1 MSQIFSSLSN
11 ALGHHSN
18 RTAAKDAV
26 VVPTAAALDNSD
38 NNDEI
43 EVDADDDEE
52 FYEEEEN
59 DPTHTCIPEH
69 AFHCFDVLYCEL
81 TEATPIEPPF
91 EDLKYP
97 LFVTWNTRSSRAGG
111 GVRLRG
117 CIGTFEPVPL
127 KEGLAEYALI
137 SAFKDRR
144 FAPIQEKELPK
155 LECGISL
162 LTDFED
168 AENYLDWTVGKHG
181 IYITF
186 PDPLTLPVPPPQSS
200 TPTPMSSSTSVSQV
214 PNRSSRSFWSSRGS
228 GRTYNATYLPE
239 IAPSQGWSKV
249 EAVDS
254 AIRKAGWE
262 GRIGEELRRAVKLR
276 RYQSRKIA
284 VGWDDYVTWREQMEK

>member
-1 MSQIFSSLSN
+1 
-11 ALGHHSN
+11 
-18 RTAAKDAV
+18 V
-26 VVPTAAALDNSD
+26 
-38 NNDEI
+38 
-43 EVDADDDEE
+43 
-52 FYEEEEN
+52 YEEEEN

-69 AFHCFDVLYCEL
+69 AFYCFDTLYTEL
-81 TEATPIEPPF
+81 TSAAPIEPMF

-117 CIGTFEPVPL
+117 CIGTFEPVSL
-127 KEGLAEYALI
+127 REGLAEYALI

-144 FAPIQEKELPK
+144 FTPIQEKELPR

-186 PDPLTLPVPPPQSS
+186 PDPLTLPVAPPQSS
-200 TPTPMSSSTSVSQV
+200 TPTPMSSSTSVAQV
-214 PNRSSRSFWSSRGS
+214 PNKPSRSLWGSSARSS

-239 IAPSQGWSKV
+239 IAPAQGWSKV

-284 VGWDDYVTWREQMEK
+284 VGWDEYVAWREQME